1 MAFQQTRID
10 WVDYTKGLTI
20 LLVVI
25 LHATHGVEK
34 VLDTEGW
41 MHHVIAFAQP
51 FRMPVFF
58 AVAGLF
64 AAKSISKPWREF
76 LDGKLVHFAYFY
88 LLWVTIQF
96 AFKAPFFAGEFGIDG
111 TIIKYLTA
119 FVQPFGLLWFIY
131 LLPVYFIIL
140 RLSNRVPMVAQ
151 FALAIL
157 AKFTL
162 TQTGISVLDFFSK
175 YYVFFLVGH
184 FGHSL
189 WFKLAETAKER
200 RILAGL
206 GLVLWFVANAWIVN
220 LGYNVYAPVAIVMG
234 IVGFLAVID
243 FMALLPSLPM
253 GARLAAMFRYC
264 GQRSLPI
271 YLGFFLPMG
280 VTRLITMKLCETCDV
295 GTIAFIVSLVAIVGA
310 LAMYEFVMKFKIG
323 QFLYVRPDWTRLKD
337 RRNAFVPAE

>member
-1 MAFQQTRID
+1 MTNRTSRID
-10 WVDYTKGLTI
+10 WVDYAKGLTI

-34 VLDTEGW
+34 YLDAEGW
-41 MHHVIAFAQP
+41 MHHIIAFAQP

-64 AAKSISKPWREF
+64 AAKAISKPWRSF

-88 LLWVTIQF
+88 VLWVTIQF
-96 AFKAPFFAGEFGIDG
+96 MFKAPFFAGEFGIEG

-140 RLSNRVPMVAQ
+140 RLSKPIPMVAQ
-151 FALAIL
+151 FTLAIL
-157 AKFTL
+157 AKATL
-162 TQTGISVLDFFSK
+162 TETGIGVVDFFAK

-184 FGHSL
+184 FGQAL
-189 WFKLAETAKER
+189 WFKLAERAER
-200 RILAGL
+200 QKAVAAV
-206 GLVLWFVANAWIVN
+206 GLVLWGVANGWVVS
-220 LGYNVYAPVAIVMG
+220 LGYNDYVPVAIVMG
-234 IVGFLAVID
+234 IVGFVAVID
-243 FMALLPSLPM
+243 LMALLPGLPVV
-253 GARLAAMFRYC
+253 GKLADVFRYC

-295 GTIAFIVSLVAIVGA
+295 GTIAFVVSLVSIVGA
-310 LAMYEFVMKFKIG
+310 LAMYELVMWLRIG
-323 QFLYVRPDWTRLKD
+323 RFLYVRPDWARLKD